1 MGRSGILPAVAVA
14 ALAIASRAGAA
25 PPVTVLSPE
34 TLKVSTHD
42 AKPTTITLR
51 NDGGGSTD
59 VDLTTMLEE
68 GSATVAPPRVTI
80 GGHEVKQFKVT
91 IAADSDDRDTTGELL
106 LTASGAAPAAVP
118 LVIEPNNKAWDDGTA
133 LLIICPLLAAAVIVV
148 ARLATVDVTN
158 VLGPANWDYSQ
169 SWATSLTL
177 VGALLG
183 TVLGAGVLP
192 DKLDLFTKAGYS
204 AFNVLFGMLVLAAP
218 LFYTAL
224 QTRGKDAAGR
234 KQQYEGTIWAFGVAS
249 IATLWGVFGQ
259 LATVGLLFREIEKA
273 GNLSTVLVT
282 ASWIVLGLI
291 AVAAG
296 VYSARRMQQIVA
308 EPTTAEEGVAPR
320 TAAGTWSLL

>member
-1 MGRSGILPAVAVA
+1 MARSGILGAVAVV
-14 ALAIASRAGAA
+14 ALVLASWAGAA

-34 TLKVSTHD
+34 TLKVSAHD

-51 NDGGGSTD
+51 NDGAGSAD
-59 VDLTTMLEE
+59 VDLTTILVE
-68 GSATVAPPRVTI
+68 GSATVAPRRVTI
-80 GGHEVKQFKVT
+80 GSYEVKQFKIT
-91 IAADSDDRDTTGELL
+91 IAANSDDRDTTGELL

-118 LVIEPNNKAWDDGTA
+118 LVIEPKKGYDDGTA

-218 LFYTAL
+218 LLYTAL

-249 IATLWGVFGQ
+249 VATLWGVFGQ
-259 LATVGLLFREIEKA
+259 LATVGLLFREIQKA
-273 GNLSTVLVT
+273 GNLGTVLVT

-296 VYSARRMQQIVA
+296 VYSARRMRQIV
-308 EPTTAEEGVAPR
+308 EGPTTADEVVAPR
-320 TAAGTWSLL
+320 AAAGSWSLL